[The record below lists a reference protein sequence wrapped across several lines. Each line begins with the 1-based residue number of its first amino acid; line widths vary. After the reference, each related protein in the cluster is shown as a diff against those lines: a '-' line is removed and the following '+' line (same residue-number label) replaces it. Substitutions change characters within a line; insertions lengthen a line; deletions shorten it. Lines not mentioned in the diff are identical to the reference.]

1 MNAGPYKVDLTG
13 KVRAMDVSIDVI
25 VLRGCVWVGHGYT
38 LHVSPIPP

>member
-13 KVRAMDVSIDVI
+13 KVRAMDVSSDVMMS
-25 VLRGCVWVGHGYT
+25 RGGVWVGHGHT